1 MKLTTTT
8 TNNNKMD
15 LLKDAA
21 KNINLYEVKA
31 YVRKAQNGMYY
42 VMWFWERRRE
52 QVASNGDGDN
62 WSVKIMSQDADI

>member
-1 MKLTTTT
+1 MKLTTTTT

-42 VMWFWERRRE
+42 VM
-52 QVASNGDGDN
+52 
-62 WSVKIMSQDADI
+62 